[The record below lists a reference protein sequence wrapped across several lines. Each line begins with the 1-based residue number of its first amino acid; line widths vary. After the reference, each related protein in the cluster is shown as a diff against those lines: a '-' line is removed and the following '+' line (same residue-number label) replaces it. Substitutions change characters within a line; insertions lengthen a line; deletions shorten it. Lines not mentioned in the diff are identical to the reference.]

1 MIFKLFQIHTYI
13 SLILPI
19 LFQLYYDTLEEFES
33 VEHSSYMPHIMAIG
47 AYFSCLLK
55 PMIGRLDCWGNNS
68 AGQTDVPGLLQGQVH
83 SVKAE
88 QSCVCALSISREL
101 LCWGS
106 PFSSAA
112 DHANTGVQDYS
123 IANDASY
130 MCVTLIWNGGK
141 DNLNAY
147 GCQFNILIELDY
159 HMINYLYFSI
169 YIN

>member
-1 MIFKLFQIHTYI
+1 MYRLNNYIFKIQKLNNTHKNKFERFYQILVMISIDYIQLKFSMIFKRLFQIHTYI

-88 QSCVCALSISREL
+88 QSCICALSISREL

-123 IANDASY
+123 IANDAS
-130 MCVTLIWNGGK
+130 
-141 DNLNAY
+141 
-147 GCQFNILIELDY
+147 
-159 HMINYLYFSI
+159 
-169 YIN
+169 